1 MYFLSNHKTWLWAW
15 WKPNGKRR
23 YTVEIQNIL
32 RSGCRCDD
40 TDNVAPSDKSLE
52 TSNRSIE
59 FNDAIIMIMLCVEM
73 RQRLREEKNLGGQ
86 CPRILSVATGPNV
99 LQGLIIFKV

>member
-1 MYFLSNHKTWLWAW
+1 
-15 WKPNGKRR
+15 
-23 YTVEIQNIL
+23 
-32 RSGCRCDD
+32 
-40 TDNVAPSDKSLE
+40 
-52 TSNRSIE
+52 
-59 FNDAIIMIMLCVEM
+59 MLCVEM